1 MCGVFARSGG
11 ARASGVLSP
20 VRVVYS
26 DAVARDVVIEGR
38 LGERLWLRAS
48 NGDGIDRAEA
58 ARVVGEIE
66 RSPIAG
72 QALRGLVFA
81 AGAIDA
87 ARLDEE
93 GLRQVLVALL
103 VQGRIALVREAPARE
118 SGQEGQAAA
127 EQEAEDEDTPL
138 VSTEWIG
145 IELVDARGEAV
156 AWEPYILELP
166 DGRQLRGKLG
176 ADGKA
181 LVRGIPGGS
190 CRVTFPKRGARLWDP
205 A

>member
-1 MCGVFARSGG
+1 M
-11 ARASGVLSP
+11 
-20 VRVVYS
+20 VYS

-38 LGERLWLRAS
+38 LGERLWLRAG

-58 ARVVGEIE
+58 ARVVAEIE
-66 RSPIAG
+66 RSPSAE
-72 QALRGLVFA
+72 QVLRGLVFV
-81 AGAIDA
+81 AGALDA
-87 ARLDEE
+87 SRLEGE
-93 GLRQVLVALL
+93 GLRQALVELL
-103 VQGRIALVREAPARE
+103 VQGWIAVEREAPARE
-118 SGQEGQAAA
+118 SGQQGRVAA
-127 EQEAEDEDTPL
+127 EQEAEDRDAPL

-156 AWEPYILELP
+156 PWEPYILELP

-181 LVRGIPGGS
+181 LVRGIPGGN
-190 CRVTFPKRGARLWDP
+190 CRITFPKRGARLWEG